1 MCDEV
6 SESRSSEA
14 EHKVDIRMPVLTKHS
29 GIDVADMSM
38 IAEMVFAITQS
49 PFALAAVSEFDRRIG
64 LVGDSADDAFVFG
77 LLRVGAGLS
86 TGLYFAGF

>member
-29 GIDVADMSM
+29 GVDFADMSVV
-38 IAEMVFAITQS
+38 ADVVFAIAQGAL
-49 PFALAAVSEFDRRIG
+49 ALAAVSKLDRRIG